1 MAPLEPH
8 RDREQARPPGRT
20 QTLARGLER
29 RIPLPLLVALAVG
42 VLALVILLPQVT
54 TLSAA
59 ARAMADADWPWLL
72 PVVACAGLQYVASSV
87 TFRAAT
93 PLRPPFG
100 LTYLTQLA
108 AATLNRVTPN
118 AIGGLA
124 TNIRF
129 LQRSGYDA
137 TGAAT
142 VMALV
147 SLTGGVAGA
156 VLIAVFV
163 TWAGQSG
170 ASFPWPSDAV
180 LLVVA
185 GAVLGL
191 VGLVVLVPALRRLA
205 GDRLGPIARQVRA
218 AVGELAAD
226 PRRAVTMLAGSLAS
240 SLLQLVGLWFVL
252 HAFGATIGIAVM
264 GAVLFGGKALAG
276 AAPTPGG
283 VGAVEAA
290 LIGGLSGAGV
300 DPAVAT
306 PAVLVF
312 RLIVNWAVVIPGWW
326 ALHVLRSRHAL

>member
-1 MAPLEPH
+1 MSPTGGEKVELV
-8 RDREQARPPGRT
+8 R
-20 QTLARGLER
+20 LER
-29 RIPLPLLVALAVG
+29 VRASTLVALVVG
-42 VLALVILLPQVT
+42 VLALVVLLPQVT
-54 TLSAA
+54 TLSGA
-59 ARAMADADWPWLL
+59 ARAMADADWPWLV

-93 PLRPPFG
+93 PLRPPF
-100 LTYLTQLA
+100 
-108 AATLNRVTPN
+108 
-118 AIGGLA
+118 GLA

-156 VLIAVFV
+156 VLIAVSF

-170 ASFPWPSDAV
+170 APFPWPGDAV
-180 LLVVA
+180 LLVA
-185 GAVLGL
+185 AAAVLGL
-191 VGLVVLVPALRRLA
+191 AGLVVLVPALRRFA
-205 GDRLGPIARQVRA
+205 GDRLAPVARQVRT
-218 AVGELAAD
+218 AVGEPGAD
-226 PRRAVTMLAGSLAS
+226 PRRAVTMLAGSLAN
-240 SLLQLVGLWFVL
+240 SLLRLVGLWFVL

-312 RLIVNWAVVIPGWW
+312 RLIVNRAVVIPGWW
-326 ALHVLRSRHAL
+326 ALHVLRARHAL